1 MPNILERLNLPFI
14 HFLLQLCPKSNN
26 DSIQET
32 EFGFLKSL
40 RASLKKAKR
49 GKYENQEQLIT
60 QKTGHNHE
68 YCLILDVLSS

>member
-1 MPNILERLNLPFI
+1 MIAIKIKCLEI
-14 HFLLQLCPKSNN
+14 KK
-26 DSIQET
+26 
-32 EFGFLKSL
+32 FGDRIGDYLYL
-40 RASLKKAKR
+40 VVIRASLKKAKR